1 MYLDLCN
8 SLFELVQIIGRQ
20 FNIHCPDIFIQAMQ
34 HPLYR
39 DLREGA
45 LNLLKVVRCKFDG
58 NCADVLVQALKFPA
72 ARAGTD
78 PL

>member
-1 MYLDLCN
+1 M
-8 SLFELVQIIGRQ
+8 
-20 FNIHCPDIFIQAMQ
+20 
-34 HPLYR
+34 YR

-78 PL
+78 SL